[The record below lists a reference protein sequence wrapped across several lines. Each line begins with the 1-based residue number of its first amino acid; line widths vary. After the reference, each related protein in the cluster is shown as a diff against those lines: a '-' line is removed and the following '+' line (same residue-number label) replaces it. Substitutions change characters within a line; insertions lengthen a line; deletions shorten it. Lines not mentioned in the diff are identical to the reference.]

1 MKESKRF
8 NTGFLFSTPSFLSG
22 AGTVINLAGNYY
34 EYNVSASDCEADYNA
49 IKNDFDMIGQDMND
63 VVKIVASDKNKFITS
78 K

>member
-22 AGTVINLAGNYY
+22 TGTVINLGGNYY
-34 EYNVSASDCEADYNA
+34 EYNVSPSDCEADFNA
-49 IKNDFDMIGQDMND
+49 IRNDFDMIGQDMND
-63 VVKIVASDKNKFITS
+63 AVKSLSSDENKFIAS